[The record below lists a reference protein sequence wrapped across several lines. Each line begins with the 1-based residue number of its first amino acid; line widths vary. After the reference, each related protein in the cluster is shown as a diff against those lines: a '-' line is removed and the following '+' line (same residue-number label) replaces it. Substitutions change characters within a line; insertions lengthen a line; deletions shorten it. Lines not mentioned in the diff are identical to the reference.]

1 MDKTNTDLE
10 FDFTPDG
17 GDESSFSPENN
28 ESLLIEGDEPKQV
41 ENSNDVFNEPEPV
54 AETSEPVAEPEP
66 AVTEVEPI
74 VEQQVVEE
82 IKIEEPTVPEPKEI
96 EEVKQEEPAVVA
108 EPIVAKPTKNK
119 STKKEKKTEKKSSK
133 GWLLLLLL
141 LLLGGGA
148 WYYYKYVYTKPVPA
162 PVAEEPKVV
171 EEPVP
176 VVEIPAEP
184 MVIDTVP
191 PAPPVP
197 PEPRIATELKV
208 PTRGW
213 LIAYRALPNE
223 VEAIKLVAE
232 LSYVDEFP
240 CGYYWIPDARS
251 GQNLFKIYIG
261 PYMTKADAEM
271 ILPRVQAKRAD
282 AYIYTEDPKLQ
293 EQE

>member
-28 ESLLIEGDEPKQV
+28 DVLQIEGDEVKQV
-41 ENSNDVFNEPEPV
+41 ENTEVVPNEPEPV
-54 AETSEPVAEPEP
+54 AETPEFMAEPEP
-66 AVTEVEPI
+66 VVLEE
-74 VEQQVVEE
+74 EKVEE
-82 IKIEEPTVPEPKEI
+82 PEPVEK
-96 EEVKQEEPAVVA
+96 P
-108 EPIVAKPTKNK
+108 VAKPSKTKKNK
-119 STKKEKKTEKKSSK
+119 KKEEGEKKGSK
-133 GWLLLLLL
+133 GWLILLLLLL
-141 LLLGGGA
+141 IGGGA
-148 WYYYKYVYTKPVPA
+148 WCYYKYVYCKPVPA
-162 PVAEEPKVV
+162 PVVETPKV
-171 EEPVP
+171 ETPVAP

-191 PAPPVP
+191 PLPPVP

-208 PTRGW
+208 PTKGW
-213 LIAYRALPNE
+213 LIAYRALPSE

-251 GQNLFKIYIG
+251 GQKLFKIYVG

-282 AYIYTEDPKLQ
+282 AYIYTEDKSLH
-293 EQE
+293 EQEEK

>member
-41 ENSNDVFNEPEPV
+41 ENNEGVFNEPEPV

-66 AVTEVEPI
+66 AVAEVEPI
-74 VEQQVVEE
+74 AEPEPIVEPESVVEPQV
-82 IKIEEPTVPEPKEI
+82 EEPVVQEPVA
-96 EEVKQEEPAVVA
+96 EEVVA
-108 EPIVAKPTKNK
+108 EKPVAKSTKNK
-119 STKKEKKTEKKSSK
+119 KNKQKEEKEKKSSK
-133 GWLLLLLL
+133 GWLIILLLL

-162 PVAEEPKVV
+162 PVVEEPKV
-171 EEPVP
+171 EEPAP
-176 VVEIPAEP
+176 VVEIPEEP

-208 PTRGW
+208 PRTGW

-223 VEAIKLVAE
+223 VEAIKVVAE

>member
-1 MDKTNTDLE
+1 MDKTNTDLD
-10 FDFTPDG
+10 FNFTPDG

-41 ENSNDVFNEPEPV
+41 ENNNEVFNEPEPV

-66 AVTEVEPI
+66 ATPEVEPI
-74 VEQQVVEE
+74 VEPEPVQEPKVEELVVEE
-82 IKIEEPTVPEPKEI
+82 SV
-96 EEVKQEEPAVVA
+96 AA
-108 EPIVAKPTKNK
+108 EPIVEKPVAKPTKNK
-119 STKKEKKTEKKSSK
+119 KNKQKAEKEKKSSK
-133 GWLLLLLL
+133 GWLIIFLLL

-162 PVAEEPKVV
+162 PVVEEPKVV
-171 EEPVP
+171 EEPAP
-176 VVEIPAEP
+176 VVEIPEEP

-208 PTRGW
+208 PKKGW

>member
-1 MDKTNTDLE
+1 MDKTNTDLD
-10 FDFTPDG
+10 FNFTPDG

-41 ENSNDVFNEPEPV
+41 ENNNEVFNEPEPV

-66 AVTEVEPI
+66 ATPEVEPI
-74 VEQQVVEE
+74 VEPVPVQEPKVEELVVEE
-82 IKIEEPTVPEPKEI
+82 SV
-96 EEVKQEEPAVVA
+96 AA
-108 EPIVAKPTKNK
+108 EPIVEKPVAKTTKNK
-119 STKKEKKTEKKSSK
+119 KNKQKAEKEKKSSK
-133 GWLLLLLL
+133 GWLIIFLLL

-162 PVAEEPKVV
+162 PVVEEPKVV
-171 EEPVP
+171 EEPAP
-176 VVEIPAEP
+176 VVEIPEEP

-208 PTRGW
+208 PKKGW